1 MGDGPGRGARGGGPA
16 LWHIRNVSRKCGR
29 KILVPELFAIGWNI
43 EPEGAGDSVA
53 GGDQVDGLQTV
64 ARGSAKRCAA
74 KGRAGYETVSWI
86 LRDSSFS
93 GTVSL
98 KHREVL
104 QSSQAGSP
112 DARRGD
118 VFPWGKARARRW
130 RGHRRGEPCQYP
142 AGHLRRRRTRRE
154 AIPFAAKQDEEV
166 PDEVSCG
173 EY

>member
-1 MGDGPGRGARGGGPA
+1 MGDGPGRRAHGGGPA

-118 VFPWGKARARRW
+118 VFPWERPEHADGADTGAASHVNILRGISDVDARGGK
-130 RGHRRGEPCQYP
+130 QS
-142 AGHLRRRRTRRE
+142 HLPQSKT
-154 AIPFAAKQDEEV
+154 K
-166 PDEVSCG
+166 
-173 EY
+173 